1 MKTEPARAASL
12 AFASARVAVVEVPMK
27 TEPTT
32 FDVEAI
38 RREFPALHQEVNG
51 KPLTYLDNAASSM
64 KPQVVIDA
72 LVGFYARDYSNVHRG
87 VHTLS
92 QRATEAYEAARR
104 SLAQFLSGPA
114 GKGDTTP
121 APDDEVVFT
130 RGTTEALNLVANAW
144 SAKFLRAGDEVVL
157 SGMEHHSQ
165 IVPWQMACERHG
177 AKMVVL
183 ALDDRGAIA
192 EGEVASK
199 VGARTKVVAVCHT
212 SNALGTV
219 NDIAHIVAVTRA
231 QAPDAI
237 VVIDGA
243 QAVPHGPINPRA
255 LGADFF
261 AFSGHKMFGPTGIG
275 VLWGRRERLAEMPP
289 WQGGGDMIRSVSFE
303 KTTYAEPPARF
314 EAGTPA
320 IGEAIGLGAAARWL
334 MALDLAGVARHED
347 ALLAYGHAQLGA
359 VKGLRFIGSAPL
371 KKAVLGFAIDG
382 VHPHD
387 LGTLLDMEGVAVRV
401 GHHCAEPVMRR
412 FGVPATTRA
421 SLALYSTHA
430 EIDRLVLALDKA
442 LRLLR

>member
-1 MKTEPARAASL
+1 MA
-12 AFASARVAVVEVPMK
+12 
-27 TEPTT
+27 
-32 FDVEAI
+32 FDVDAV

-72 LVGFYARDYSNVHRG
+72 LVAFYGRDYSNVHRG

-92 QRATEAYEAARR
+92 QRATETYEAARR
-104 SLAQFLSGPA
+104 SLGRFLST
-114 GKGDTTP
+114 KE
-121 APDDEVVFT
+121 DEVVFT

-144 SAKFLRAGDEVVL
+144 SSKFLRGGDEVVI

-177 AKMVVL
+177 ATLVVL

-192 EGEVASK
+192 EGEVERK
-199 VGARTKVVAVCHT
+199 IGAKTKVVAVCHT

-219 NDIAHIVAVTRA
+219 NDIAHIAAVTRA
-231 QAPDAI
+231 QAPDA
-237 VVIDGA
+237 VLVIDGA
-243 QAVPHGPINPRA
+243 QAVPHGPVDPRSMD
-255 LGADFF
+255 ADFF

-320 IGEAIGLGAAARWL
+320 IGEAIGLGAAAEWL
-334 MALDLAGVARHED
+334 LAQDLAGIEAHED

-359 VKGLRFIGSAPL
+359 VQGLRFIGTAPN
-371 KKAVLGFAIDG
+371 KKAVLGFAVEG

-412 FGVPATTRA
+412 FNVPATTRA
-421 SLALYSTHA
+421 SLALYSTQA

-442 LRLLR
+442 LRILR